1 MTTFTHLLPDIGQP
15 VRSRLVLLIGQAFAL
30 GLTLALLV
38 VIGNALFLSDYGA
51 AALPYTYITVAL
63 AGTLLSYGF
72 AALQSRY
79 TIPQLT
85 ITTISGLVL
94 FYLLCWLGV
103 TVVTVR
109 GVSFALVV
117 SFALLLQLGFV
128 FLGGQAGRLFDVR
141 QIRQLFPFIVAGFV
155 MGFIVGALIVP
166 PLVSWLGSTA
176 NATIGLVGT
185 SLLWLLL
192 LIITSNLYRSEL
204 SQVDDRGRGPA
215 RQSLPKLLQNRFVLF
230 IFLYQMLAIT
240 VNQLTDFI
248 MMTQVGARYT
258 TSESTAQFFSR
269 FTAIMNGTDLIFT
282 TLFAGF
288 FLSRF
293 GLNAGLLANPVA
305 AAIIL
310 LIMGLTYLI
319 LGPSSTLFFLFA
331 VGIRIAIITLTDG
344 ATRTSTNTTYQAL
357 PAQDRSP
364 AQAGVEGIGGP
375 VALGITGLLLL
386 IFNRMSGLT
395 IGHLVF
401 FTLVLAGAWAGLGL
415 LVYRNYAGTLLR
427 TLRQRALGEVE
438 LSLADGSSLAVVERL
453 VKSERL
459 SDVQLAL
466 DVMDRSDRPALERVL
481 VRLLTH
487 SDEAMQI
494 EALHRLETRQTPA
507 AQSVIAGRW
516 QQSPSA
522 PVKGLALRVL
532 CAYQG
537 AESVEWVAPLMD
549 DAEAIIRLNA
559 LVGLLRYGGLSGAM
573 LAGERLMTLTHSPVM
588 TERIMAGQ
596 VIEAVKQN
604 NFYQP
609 LLVLL
614 ADKQAEVRQAA
625 LLAAA
630 QTPHPNLLPLIVE
643 NLNLSATRSAAAA
656 ALLTYGPALL
666 PLTKQALTGNMPLSQ
681 RQLIRMIRVC
691 GQIKGEATI
700 DLLKQYVDHPD
711 REVRGHIL
719 GALNNCGYQAS
730 AADVPVLMT
739 VMHNEVAHAVYTL
752 AARQDVGDGAAMLLL
767 QRALD
772 DEWQQTQK
780 HLFALLACLYD
791 SRAMLRV
798 GEQLG
803 RGTGAGTALALELLD
818 VTLTTEQKG
827 WLFPLVRPQ
836 LTPAQRLQ
844 QLATRFPLASLSQE
858 ERLRQIILGG
868 EGTTLKLWTQAC
880 AVYVAGQ
887 LGLSPLVEAI
897 TTIHPLADPL
907 LQETTTWALARLSL

>member
-1 MTTFTHLLPDIGQP
+1 MGQP
-15 VRSRLVLLIGQAFAL
+15 IRSRLALLIGQAFAL

-38 VIGNALFLSDYGA
+38 VVGNALFLSDYGA

-141 QIRQLFPFIVAGFV
+141 QIRQLFSFIVAGFV
-155 MGFIVGALIVP
+155 MGFIVGALVVP

-192 LIITSNLYRSEL
+192 LIITSNRYRSKL
-204 SQVDDRGRGPA
+204 SQVDDRGRSPS
-215 RQSLPKLLQNRFVLF
+215 RQSLPQLLQNRFVLF
-230 IFLYQMLAIT
+230 IFLYQMLAIA
-240 VNQLTDFI
+240 VNQFTDFI

-269 FTAIMNGTDLIFT
+269 FTAIMNGTDLLFT

-310 LIMGLTYLI
+310 LIMGLSYLI
-319 LGPSSTLFFLFA
+319 LGPSSTLFFLLA
-331 VGIRIAIITLTDG
+331 VGIRIAIITLTD
-344 ATRTSTNTTYQAL
+344 ATTRTSTNTTYQAL

-364 AQAGVEGIGGP
+364 VQAGVEGIGGP
-375 VALGITGLLLL
+375 IALGITGVLLL
-386 IFNRMSGLT
+386 IFNNMSSLT
-395 IGHLVF
+395 LGHLVF
-401 FTLVLAGAWAGLGL
+401 FTLILAGAWAGLGL
-415 LVYRNYAGTLLR
+415 LVYRNYASTLLR

-466 DVMDRSDRPALERVL
+466 DVMDRSDRPALERFL

-487 SDEAMQI
+487 PDEAMQI

-507 AQSVIAGRW
+507 AQSVVEGRW
-516 QQSPSA
+516 RQASSSQ
-522 PVKGLALRVL
+522 VRGLALRVL
-532 CAYQG
+532 CAYQR

-549 DAEAIIRLNA
+549 DPEAAVRLNA
-559 LVGLLRYGGLSGAM
+559 LAGLLRYGGISGAM
-573 LAGERLMTLTHSPVM
+573 LAGERLMTLTHSPV
-588 TERIMAGQ
+588 TAERLMAAQ

-630 QTPHPNLLPLIVE
+630 QSPHPHLLSLVVE
-643 NLNLSATRSAAAA
+643 NLNQSATRSAAAA
-656 ALLTYGPALL
+656 ALLAYGPALL
-666 PLTKQALTGNMPLSQ
+666 PVADQALAGQMPLEQ
-681 RQLIRMIRVC
+681 RQLIRLVRVC
-691 GQIKGEATI
+691 GQVKGEATI
-700 DLLKQYVDHPD
+700 ALLKQYLNHPD
-711 REVRGHIL
+711 REVRGQVMV
-719 GALNNCGYQAS
+719 ALNNCDYRAS
-730 AADVPVLMT
+730 NADLPVLMAI
-739 VMHNEVAHAVYTL
+739 MHSEVAHAVYALT
-752 AARQDVGDGAAMLLL
+752 ARQDVGEGAAIVPL

-772 DEWQQTQK
+772 EEWRQARQ
-780 HLFALLACLYD
+780 HLFYLLACLYD
-791 SRAMLRV
+791 NRAMLRA
-798 GEQLG
+798 GEQLA
-803 RGTGAGTALALELLD
+803 RGSDGEKALALELLD

-827 WLFPLVRPQ
+827 LLFPLVRPQ
-836 LTPAQRLQ
+836 LTPSQRQQ
-844 QLATRFPLASLSQE
+844 QLAARFPISPLSQE
-858 ERLRQIILGG
+858 ERLRRLILGG
-868 EGTTLKLWTQAC
+868 QGPALKLWTQAC

-887 LGLSPLVEAI
+887 LGLHPLVEAI
-897 TTIHPLADPL
+897 AAIHLLADSL
-907 LQETTTWALARLSL
+907 LHETTTWALARLSV